1 MENVSTL
8 ENLQFSLQRQV
19 LSFVKILIDKYPDP
33 DDNGPYGPYGP
44 VIRGIFGH
52 AFYAGHTAAHGTHI
66 AHSGISYARAIASN
80 VINNAQ
86 VIHYSSPQSVSK
98 FMDDVVDD
106 LCPRP
111 KKPRPKFDA
120 LDYLVIGYE
129 LMTAAENAQVETLKR
144 AFHSS
149 ANILIKAGLDQL
161 SQ

>member
-19 LSFVKILIDKYPDP
+19 LSFVKILIDKFPNP

-44 VIRGIFGH
+44 VIRGIGH
-52 AFYAGHTAAHGTHI
+52 ITANGTHI
-66 AHSGISYARAIASN
+66 AHSGISYARAIAFN
-80 VINNAQ
+80 VINNTQ
-86 VIHYSSPQSVSK
+86 VIHYSNPQSVSK

-111 KKPRPKFDA
+111 KKPHPKFDA

-129 LMTAAENAQVETLKR
+129 LMTAAEHAQVETLKR